1 MIGYKIIICTISIPA
16 TGSPGCPGRSPIH
29 LITPYQGAA
38 SGLSTI
44 TMSSNSNGQR
54 GWGCGGG
61 RGCGGGLGS
70 GAGWSELLTVD
81 GGVSG
86 TDDWLVSLCTSELL
100 ESESAELLD
109 TNLSRRF
116 CLTNSASS
124 TSLFKSFVAKFRDCC
139 ALLDGVCSVVVF
151 VESRSALESS
161 GVLCRRGGCV
171 GGVMGVGMDACA
183 EGGVD
188 GSVGG
193 GVRGGVDSCM
203 GKFGGVA
210 ARSPG

>member
-1 MIGYKIIICTISIPA
+1 M
-16 TGSPGCPGRSPIH
+16 
-29 LITPYQGAA
+29 
-38 SGLSTI
+38 
-44 TMSSNSNGQR
+44 
-54 GWGCGGG
+54 
-61 RGCGGGLGS
+61 
-70 GAGWSELLTVD
+70 TVD

-86 TDDWLVSLCTSELL
+86 TDDWLVCLCTSELP

-109 TNLSRRF
+109 QFDANLSRRF
-116 CLTNSASS
+116 RLTNSVSPS
-124 TSLFKSFVAKFRDCC
+124 SLFRSFAGVTKFRDCC
-139 ALLDGVCSVVVF
+139 ALLDGVSSVVVF

-171 GGVMGVGMDACA
+171 GGVMGVGVDTCA
-183 EGGVD
+183 EGGAD